1 MRVAIEKSD
10 IKGKATAPPSKSYT
24 IRGLMCAALARGES
38 EIVHPLYAD
47 DTEAAV
53 RVLSDIGVGVEQS
66 KDLWRISGGDL
77 RQPDTDLYCGD
88 SAATLRF
95 MTAIGAIVPGRC
107 RLTAGASLAGRPVGP
122 LVEALRRLGVD
133 CSSDNGLAPVVV
145 NRGRLKGGETEL
157 PGDISSQ
164 FLSALLLVSPFAEE
178 GMHIKLTTPLES
190 KPYVAMTLECMAR
203 FGINVTASAGMDDFY
218 TEKQTYQP
226 TSYEVEG
233 DWSSASY
240 LLALGAVMGEMEVEN
255 LNPQSLQSDRA
266 ILEFLRRM
274 GADIEVSP
282 GAIRV
287 RGSELKALRADLSD
301 CIDLLP
307 TVAVLAAVAEGTS
320 EFEGIG
326 RARLKESNRVEAVR
340 EGLERMGIKVAEE
353 ENRMTITGSNLK
365 SAVVDSHDD
374 HRIAMAFSILGTLVG
389 NTTINN
395 AECVKK
401 TFPEFWD
408 ILKSI
413 GGRLKIDG

>member
-1 MRVAIEKSD
+1 MRVTIEKSD

-133 CSSDNGLAPVVV
+133 CSSDNGVAPVTV
-145 NRGRLKGGETEL
+145 NGGRSKGGETEL
-157 PGDISSQ
+157 PGDVSSQ

-178 GMHIKLTTPLES
+178 GMHIRLTTPLES

-218 TEKQTYQP
+218 TAKQTYQP

-240 LLALGAVMGEMEVEN
+240 LLALGAVTGEMEVDN
-255 LNPQSLQSDRA
+255 LNSQSLQSDRA
-266 ILEFLRRM
+266 MLDFLRQM
-274 GADIEVSP
+274 GAEVEVSP

-287 RGSELKALRADLSD
+287 RGSKLKALRADLSD

-326 RARLKESNRVEAVR
+326 RARLKESNRVAAVR
-340 EGLERMGIKVAEE
+340 EGLERMGVKVAEE
-353 ENRMTITGSNLK
+353 ENRMLITGSNLK
-365 SAVVDSHDD
+365 GAVVDSHDD
-374 HRIAMAFSILGTLVG
+374 HRIAMAFSILGTLAG

>member
-1 MRVAIEKSD
+1 MKVAIEKSD
-10 IKGKATAPPSKSYT
+10 IRGKATAPPSKSYT
-24 IRGLMCAALARGES
+24 IRSLMCAALARGES
-38 EIVHPLYAD
+38 RIVHPLYAD
-47 DTEAAV
+47 DTEAAI

-66 KDLWRISGGDL
+66 KDLWRIKGGDL
-77 RQPDTDLYCGD
+77 RQPDADLYCGD

-95 MTAIGAIVPGRC
+95 MTAIGSIVPGKC

-122 LVEALRRLGVD
+122 RVEALRRLGVD
-133 CSSDNGLAPVVV
+133 CSSDNGVAPVTVSG
-145 NRGRLKGGETEL
+145 GRLKGGETEL
-157 PGDISSQ
+157 PGDVSSQ

-178 GMHIKLTTPLES
+178 GMHIRLTTPLES
-190 KPYVAMTLECMAR
+190 KPYVAMTLDSMAR

-218 TEKQTYQP
+218 TAKQAYQP

-240 LLALGAVMGEMEVEN
+240 LLALGAVTEGMEVEN
-255 LNPQSLQSDRA
+255 LNSQSLQSDRA
-266 ILEFLRRM
+266 MLEFLRQM
-274 GADIEVSP
+274 GAEVEVSP

-287 RGSELKALRADLSD
+287 RGSKLKALRADLSD

-307 TVAVLAAVAEGTS
+307 TVAVLAALAERTS

-326 RARLKESNRVEAVR
+326 RARLKESNRVAAVR
-340 EGLERMGIKVAEE
+340 EGLERMGVKVAEE
-353 ENRMTITGSNLK
+353 ENRLLITGSNLK
-365 SAVVDSHDD
+365 GAVVDSHDD
-374 HRIAMAFSILGTLVG
+374 HRIAMAFSILGTLAG

-401 TFPEFWD
+401 TFPGFWD

-413 GGRLKIDG
+413 GGRLQIDE